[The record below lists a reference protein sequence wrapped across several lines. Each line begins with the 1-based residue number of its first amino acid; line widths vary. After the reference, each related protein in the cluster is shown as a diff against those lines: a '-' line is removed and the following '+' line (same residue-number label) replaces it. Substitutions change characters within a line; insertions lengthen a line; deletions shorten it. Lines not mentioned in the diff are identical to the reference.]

1 MILFKKSYA
10 EQLLQLALTL
20 SLLRV
25 HPNNY
30 LGWNWQSQLAL
41 NNGDGWQLELR
52 PEPVSEFPYANRK
65 ALIPLMED
73 LVRFDRYRYNNPN
86 DIQTYLLNVQNE
98 QANGDANQPSNQ
110 NNETTIQD
118 ARGQPEQFTLL
129 SGNELDLFLNS
140 EHFAEDTPS
149 IAEQNVADL
158 NDYGDMFAAFPYA
171 GLPLKDEP
179 PPIYGEIKIE
189 PTTSYTSSDFGSMN
203 NATSDGDDS
212 ASMAVIDWT
221 DFYDFK
227 AEVKTED
234 TVDDDNGKAQSNGTG
249 DVMKKE
255 LDEDES
261 QIDDKSEVQDEKNST
276 SGFSSNVEL
285 TEEVRFVFIHLH
297 FYLLFLTLILFTERN
312 FSISSIQC
320 TCCDNYMRANY
331 EKCPSS

>member
-41 NNGDGWQLELR
+41 NNGEGWQLELR
-52 PEPVSEFPYANRK
+52 PEPVSDFPYANRK

-73 LVRFDRYRYNNPN
+73 LVRFDRYRYSNPH

-98 QANGDANQPSNQ
+98 QANGDTSQPSNQ
-110 NNETTIQD
+110 NNETTIQET
-118 ARGQPEQFTLL
+118 RGQQEQFSLL
-129 SGNELDLFLNS
+129 NTNELDLFLNS

-158 NDYGDMFAAFPYA
+158 NDYGDLFAAYPYA

-189 PTTSYTSSDFGSMN
+189 PTTSYTNSDFGSMN
-203 NATSDGDDS
+203 NATSDGEDS
-212 ASMAVIDWT
+212 MYMAVIDWS

-227 AEVKTED
+227 TDIKTEHNA
-234 TVDDDNGKAQSNGTG
+234 DDEKKTNNRTG
-249 DVMKKE
+249 DGVKQE
-255 LDEDES
+255 VDEDGS
-261 QIDDKSEVQDEKNST
+261 QIDDASEAQDEKNST

-285 TEEVRFVFIHLH
+285 TEEVSRYFIK
-297 FYLLFLTLILFTERN
+297 F
-312 FSISSIQC
+312 
-320 TCCDNYMRANY
+320 
-331 EKCPSS
+331 

>member
-25 HPNNY
+25 HPDNY
-30 LGWNWQSQLAL
+30 LGLHWQSQLAL
-41 NNGDGWQLELR
+41 NNGGGWLLELR
-52 PEPVSEFPYANRK
+52 PEPVSDFPYSNRK

-73 LVRFDRYRYNNPN
+73 LVRFDRYRYSNPH

-98 QANGDANQPSNQ
+98 QSNNDASQPSNQ
-110 NNETTIQD
+110 NNETTIHQEP
-118 ARGQPEQFTLL
+118 RSQPEQFSSLNT
-129 SGNELDLFLNS
+129 NELDLFLNS
-140 EHFAEDTPS
+140 EHFVEDTPS

-158 NDYGDMFAAFPYA
+158 NDYGDLFATFPYA

-189 PTTSYTSSDFGSMN
+189 PTTSYTNSDFGSMN
-203 NATSDGDDS
+203 NGTSDGENS
-212 ASMAVIDWT
+212 TYMAVIDWS

-227 AEVKTED
+227 NEVKKEGEAED
-234 TVDDDNGKAQSNGTG
+234 IKKKSNNATG
-249 DVMKKE
+249 DGSVKRE

-261 QIDDKSEVQDEKNST
+261 QIDAKSETQDEKNST

-285 TEEVRFVFIHLH
+285 TEEV
-297 FYLLFLTLILFTERN
+297 
-312 FSISSIQC
+312 S
-320 TCCDNYMRANY
+320 
-331 EKCPSS
+331 

>member
-52 PEPVSEFPYANRK
+52 PEPVSDFPYSNRK

-73 LVRFDRYRYNNPN
+73 LVRFDRYRYSNPH

-98 QANGDANQPSNQ
+98 QSTGDTNQPSNQ
-110 NNETTIQD
+110 NNETTIQET
-118 ARGQPEQFTLL
+118 RGQQEQFSLL
-129 SGNELDLFLNS
+129 NTNELDLFLNS
-140 EHFAEDTPS
+140 EHFVEETPS
-149 IAEQNVADL
+149 IAEQNAADL
-158 NDYGDMFAAFPYA
+158 NDYGDLFAAFPYA
-171 GLPLKDEP
+171 GLPMKDEP

-189 PTTSYTSSDFGSMN
+189 PTTSYTNSDFGSMN
-203 NATSDGDDS
+203 NGTSDGDDS
-212 ASMAVIDWT
+212 MYTAVIDWS

-227 AEVKTED
+227 TEVKTEHS
-234 TVDDDNGKAQSNGTG
+234 VDDEKKETNGTG
-249 DVMKKE
+249 DEVKKE

-261 QIDDKSEVQDEKNST
+261 QIDDKSDAQDEKNST

-285 TEEVRFVFIHLH
+285 TEEVSFLCSCYFEVYFFSYFVV
-297 FYLLFLTLILFTERN
+297 
-312 FSISSIQC
+312 
-320 TCCDNYMRANY
+320 
-331 EKCPSS
+331 

>member
-25 HPNNY
+25 HPDNY

-41 NNGDGWQLELR
+41 NNGEGWQLELR
-52 PEPVSEFPYANRK
+52 PEPVSDFPYSNRK

-73 LVRFDRYRYNNPN
+73 LVRFDRYRYSNPH

-98 QANGDANQPSNQ
+98 QSNSDSNQPSNQ
-110 NNETTIQD
+110 NNETTVQEN
-118 ARGQPEQFTLL
+118 RSQQEQFSLL
-129 SGNELDLFLNS
+129 NTNELDLFLNS
-140 EHFAEDTPS
+140 EHFVEDTPS

-158 NDYGDMFAAFPYA
+158 NDYGDLFTAFPYA

-189 PTTSYTSSDFGSMN
+189 PTTSYTNSDFGSMN

-212 ASMAVIDWT
+212 TYMAVIDWS

-227 AEVKTED
+227 TEVKTED
-234 TVDDDNGKAQSNGTG
+234 NAEDVKKKNNSTDDA
-249 DVMKKE
+249 VKKE

-261 QIDDKSEVQDEKNST
+261 QIDVKSESQDEKNST

-285 TEEVRFVFIHLH
+285 TEEVSYFICH
-297 FYLLFLTLILFTERN
+297 FGYIKKSADRSPLSCIL
-312 FSISSIQC
+312 
-320 TCCDNYMRANY
+320 
-331 EKCPSS
+331 

>member
-41 NNGDGWQLELR
+41 NNGEGWQLELR
-52 PEPVSEFPYANRK
+52 PEPVSEFPYSNRK

-73 LVRFDRYRYNNPN
+73 LVRFDRFRYSNPH

-98 QANGDANQPSNQ
+98 QANGDTNQPSNQ
-110 NNETTIQD
+110 SNETTIQET
-118 ARGQPEQFTLL
+118 RGQQEQFSMLNT
-129 SGNELDLFLNS
+129 NELDLFLNS
-140 EHFAEDTPS
+140 EHFVEDTPS
-149 IAEQNVADL
+149 IAEQNLADL
-158 NDYGDMFAAFPYA
+158 NDYGDLIAAIPYA

-189 PTTSYTSSDFGSMN
+189 PTTSYTNSDFGSMN

-212 ASMAVIDWT
+212 MYMAVIDWS

-227 AEVKTED
+227 TEVKTED
-234 TVDDDNGKAQSNGTG
+234 SVDDGKKNNNGTG
-249 DVMKKE
+249 DGVKKE
-255 LDEDES
+255 PDEDES

-285 TEEVRFVFIHLH
+285 TEEVSLMFVSLVLTIVASFFPLIDVMLH
-297 FYLLFLTLILFTERN
+297 I
-312 FSISSIQC
+312 
-320 TCCDNYMRANY
+320 
-331 EKCPSS
+331 